1 MRRLLSKPFIPFG
14 SQYYRAPSPKSEDW
28 EKDLR
33 EFASVGFNMVKFW
46 VQWRWNQPDEDRF
59 YFEDIDRLMDLAA
72 EFGLRVMLNT
82 IVDVA
87 PHWIYQKF
95 PEAVMVTLD
104 GRRVGPQTQPHRQ
117 IGGLGLCFN
126 HAPAMEHLFN
136 FIRETVRRYR
146 EHPALEMW
154 NVASEPELT
163 SSMSEL
169 RLYADDAEKM
179 GDMLCY
185 CECCQEAFR
194 AWLSEKY
201 GSIEELNHVWKRNY
215 RSFADA
221 EVPRTR
227 NTFDDLVDWRMFFV
241 DVLGRHV
248 KRRFEVAAAE
258 DGGRHP
264 LLCHHVFIQ
273 GFPVVSTA
281 NDPWN
286 VAKYG
291 DLHGITQMDDPMMVD
306 VARCAARGR
315 PVLSAE
321 MLMLPGYTLHVPKPI
336 DANDIKRFVFTGLA
350 GNLKGFLFWQYRPE
364 VLGREAPAWGLTY
377 LDGSPTPRLH
387 AFAEVNRVIQKN
399 ADFLLDARAASA
411 EVALLYSPRNQI
423 FAWATTG
430 SEKTATDS
438 LLGAHAALYRHNY
451 VLDLIHPDEVTP
463 DFLRSYKV
471 IVLPFPYYLER
482 HVCSALAAW
491 VEEGGVLVAEC
502 YCAGWDAE
510 NGEHMRTIPGY
521 ELHKVFKVRQKDVIP
536 CEGPGVAEME
546 MLTDLPY
553 LHAGGKAYGML
564 VRETVSLEGAEALAR
579 FSDGEPAITMAK
591 HGKGQAILIGSY
603 VALPFYRGAFPTNGQ
618 LIASLVGYAASILRP
633 EVRDGHPIRVDV
645 LAAHGREMVI
655 MRNLSDQPTV
665 STIRLPC
672 VFKKAMAEQF
682 SGETVDLEPDEQG
695 CSASVA
701 LGPREVKVF
710 CTE

>member
-185 CECCQEAFR
+185 CERCQEAFR

-315 PVLSAE
+315 
-321 MLMLPGYTLHVPKPI
+321 
-336 DANDIKRFVFTGLA
+336 
-350 GNLKGFLFWQYRPE
+350 
-364 VLGREAPAWGLTY
+364 
-377 LDGSPTPRLH
+377 
-387 AFAEVNRVIQKN
+387 
-399 ADFLLDARAASA
+399 
-411 EVALLYSPRNQI
+411 ALR
-423 FAWATTG
+423 
-430 SEKTATDS
+430 
-438 LLGAHAALYRHNY
+438 
-451 VLDLIHPDEVTP
+451 
-463 DFLRSYKV
+463 
-471 IVLPFPYYLER
+471 
-482 HVCSALAAW
+482 
-491 VEEGGVLVAEC
+491 
-502 YCAGWDAE
+502 
-510 NGEHMRTIPGY
+510 
-521 ELHKVFKVRQKDVIP
+521 
-536 CEGPGVAEME
+536 
-546 MLTDLPY
+546 
-553 LHAGGKAYGML
+553 
-564 VRETVSLEGAEALAR
+564 
-579 FSDGEPAITMAK
+579 
-591 HGKGQAILIGSY
+591 
-603 VALPFYRGAFPTNGQ
+603 
-618 LIASLVGYAASILRP
+618 
-633 EVRDGHPIRVDV
+633 
-645 LAAHGREMVI
+645 
-655 MRNLSDQPTV
+655 
-665 STIRLPC
+665 
-672 VFKKAMAEQF
+672 
-682 SGETVDLEPDEQG
+682 
-695 CSASVA
+695 
-701 LGPREVKVF
+701 
-710 CTE
+710 